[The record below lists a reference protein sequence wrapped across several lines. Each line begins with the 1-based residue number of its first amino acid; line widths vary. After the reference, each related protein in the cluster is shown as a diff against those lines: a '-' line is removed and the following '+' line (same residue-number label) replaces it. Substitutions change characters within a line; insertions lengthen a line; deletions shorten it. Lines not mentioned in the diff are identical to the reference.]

1 MLTYFIFVL
10 PFLPCVDILRT
21 WLVIFNIESKL
32 SFPLFAGAW
41 SVLQN
46 TKTKTCYAF
55 FLTAAI
61 IST

>member
-10 PFLPCVDILRT
+10 PFLLSVDILRT
-21 WLVIFNIESKL
+21 RIVILNLESKL
-32 SFPLFAGAW
+32 FFLFAGAW
-41 SVLQN
+41 SVFQN